1 MQIIIRRS
9 MTPLKPLR
17 TYGPSAG
24 LTTTRVGERRM
35 SVGTAPHPTIAAA
48 SAGGPSR
55 KTGRGGSTSG
65 PLALEHGDLLPER
78 EDLQGRVGVSAE
90 ENANCCQ
97 HCEQEIEHGSNRRYM
112 T

>member
-1 MQIIIRRS
+1 
-9 MTPLKPLR
+9 
-17 TYGPSAG
+17 
-24 LTTTRVGERRM
+24 
-35 SVGTAPHPTIAAA
+35 
-48 SAGGPSR
+48 
-55 KTGRGGSTSG
+55 
-65 PLALEHGDLLPER
+65 LALEHGDLLPER